1 MKSTE
6 ERSPNNNPRASMR
19 IDLPE
24 PVSPLKTLRPCLN
37 STCNRSITA
46 KFTIF
51 KSRSISYLAILF
63 GDILFGDPA
72 IVIDLLLAVSE
83 TRLRRK
89 PERLYFDTYKCDK
102 TIFQLNPVERAER
115 E

>member
-6 ERSPNNNPRASMR
+6 ERSPSKRPRASMR
-19 IDLPE
+19 IDLPD

-51 KSRSISYLAILF
+51 KSRSISYWLF
-63 GDILFGDPA
+63 QKLVYA
-72 IVIDLLLAVSE
+72 AN
-83 TRLRRK
+83 RK
-89 PERLYFDTYKCDK
+89 DYTSSHIKCDK
-102 TIFQLNPVERAER
+102 TILQTIQPERAEMEER